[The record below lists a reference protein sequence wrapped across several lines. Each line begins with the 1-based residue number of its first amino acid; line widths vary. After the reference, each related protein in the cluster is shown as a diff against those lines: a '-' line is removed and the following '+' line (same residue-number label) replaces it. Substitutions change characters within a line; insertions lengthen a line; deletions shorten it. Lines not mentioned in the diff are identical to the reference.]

1 MKTYLVE
8 FIGTFFLVLGAA
20 MYGAVGAT
28 LCLMVMIYAGGHI
41 SGAHFNPAVTLA
53 MMIRGKA
60 TSKEAIPYWIA
71 QFAGG
76 IVAALIVA
84 YLFAKEGIGECVVA
98 PDATIKALAAEL
110 IGTFALVFVVMNV
123 ATTKGTKGNSFYGI
137 AIAGTVLAM
146 ALTLGSFSGG
156 GFNPAVAVA
165 LSIQKTFCWLQIWIY
180 FVGPL
185 AGAILAAIVFN
196 YINEDDKPTPP
207 IPDAGQE

>member
-20 MYGAVGAT
+20 LYGAIGAT
-28 LCLMVMIYAGGHI
+28 LCLMVMIYAGAHI

-60 TSKEAIPYWIA
+60 TTKEAIPYWVS

-76 IVAALIVA
+76 IAAALIVA
-84 YLFAKEGIGECVVA
+84 YLFGKEGSGECVIA
-98 PDATIKALAAEL
+98 TDATMRGLAAEL
-110 IGTFALVFVVMNV
+110 IGTFALVYVVLNV

-146 ALTLGSFSGG
+146 AVTLGNYSGG
-156 GFNPAVAVA
+156 GFNPAVSVA
-165 LSIQKTFCWLQIWIY
+165 LSVQKTFCWSQIWIY

-185 AGAILAAIVFN
+185 AGAVLAAILFN
-196 YINEDDKPTPP
+196 YINDDDKPTPP
-207 IPDAGQE
+207 IPDAGE

>member
-20 MYGAVGAT
+20 LYGAIGAT
-28 LCLMVMIYAGGHI
+28 LCLMVMIYAGAHI

-53 MMIRGKA
+53 LMIRGKA
-60 TSKEAIPYWIA
+60 TTKEAVPYWIS

-76 IVAALIVA
+76 ITAALIVA
-84 YLFAKEGIGECVVA
+84 YLFGKEGAGSCVIA
-98 PDATIKALAAEL
+98 PDATMKGLAAEL
-110 IGTFALVFVVMNV
+110 IGTFALVYVVLNV
-123 ATTKGTKGNSFYGI
+123 ATTRGTKGNSFYGI

-146 ALTLGSFSGG
+146 AVTLGTYSGG

-165 LSIQKTFCWLQIWIY
+165 LSVQKTFCWEQIWIY
-180 FVGPL
+180 FAGPL
-185 AGAILAAIVFN
+185 AGAVLAALLFN

-207 IPDAGQE
+207 IPNAGD